1 MQDRALE
8 QVVAMPVSR
17 ARDEMVISS
26 NADASATDSLD
37 PSCEL
42 YEVEVGEEKEEEVLG
57 YLCGMARVECGD
69 VGAETMIGEIRKFI
83 REQRRV
89 EKDWR
94 VKDEQGRKAATLGE
108 RWRNVGAG
116 GARDRKRNG

>member
-42 YEVEVGEEKEEEVLG
+42 YEVEE
-57 YLCGMARVECGD
+57 YD
-69 VGAETMIGEIRKFI
+69 EIQMLERGH
-83 REQRRV
+83 R
-89 EKDWR
+89 
-94 VKDEQGRKAATLGE
+94 
-108 RWRNVGAG
+108 RWRSV
-116 GARDRKRNG
+116 